1 MFKITTPPSVDY
13 VRYDYGVKFRV
24 TNDVITLSKSK
35 RRSKED
41 SSDEELDAL
50 SSGHSDAPV
59 TLLMMEQ
66 ISASFALAQSAKLS
80 VYETIVEKVVDA
92 NKDIPMELAD
102 KGKISIT
109 LTDISKRVGQ
119 LFMVRMEV
127 NLQCPVT
134 TTPEFFWEEDR
145 NVREYILISKY
156 MEIEKRT
163 AHLKNQLGLIGELYE
178 VIQNEQQCR
187 HESRLEWIII
197 FLIVLECSLELA
209 AICVPFITDY
219 IKDEL

>member
-1 MFKITTPPSVDY
+1 
-13 VRYDYGVKFRV
+13 
-24 TNDVITLSKSK
+24 
-35 RRSKED
+35 
-41 SSDEELDAL
+41 
-50 SSGHSDAPV
+50 
-59 TLLMMEQ
+59 
-66 ISASFALAQSAKLS
+66 
-80 VYETIVEKVVDA
+80 
-92 NKDIPMELAD
+92 
-102 KGKISIT
+102 
-109 LTDISKRVGQ
+109 
-119 LFMVRMEV
+119 MVRMEV